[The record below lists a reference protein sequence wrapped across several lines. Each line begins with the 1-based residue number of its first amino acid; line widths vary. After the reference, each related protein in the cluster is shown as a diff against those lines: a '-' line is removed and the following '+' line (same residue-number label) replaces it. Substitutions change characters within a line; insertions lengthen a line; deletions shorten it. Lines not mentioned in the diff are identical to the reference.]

1 MTNAKISMTMS
12 KKPSDSQSTAVENGS
27 LFREQSPNS
36 HATPKPHIAAAAAID
51 ELLASEARANMQR
64 ARISTREE
72 PIKAKVRFTVPP
84 ARIVARPLQS
94 PAWKAPFFSL
104 AMVVGLSTL
113 VSAGA
118 IAYLLLRPMTS
129 SAVSDADLRSIR
141 DSVAQLRRQV
151 AEMTGDVASSRAAA
165 EAART
170 QAAEQASRAQDRA
183 DREQTALAA
192 KFARIADEK
201 AQAVQVAATLTNT
214 ADITGTVQPQAQR
227 PANTSREVIPGWH
240 VRRAYDGVAV
250 LEGKT
255 GVIEVVPGQDVPALG
270 RIQEIKN
277 ENNRWQVLTS
287 RGVIL
292 SGR

>member
-1 MTNAKISMTMS
+1 
-12 KKPSDSQSTAVENGS
+12 
-27 LFREQSPNS
+27 
-36 HATPKPHIAAAAAID
+36 
-51 ELLASEARANMQR
+51 
-64 ARISTREE
+64 
-72 PIKAKVRFTVPP
+72 
-84 ARIVARPLQS
+84 
-94 PAWKAPFFSL
+94 
-104 AMVVGLSTL
+104 MVVGVSTL

-118 IAYLLLRPMTS
+118 IAYLFLRPITS
-129 SAVSDADLRSIR
+129 ARVSDADIR
-141 DSVAQLRRQV
+141 IIRESVAQLRRQV
-151 AEMTGDVASSRAAA
+151 AEMTSDVASSRAAA

-183 DREQTALAA
+183 DREQAALAA
-192 KFARIADEK
+192 KFARIAEEK
-201 AQAVQVAATLTNT
+201 PQVSQVAAAPTNSS
-214 ADITGTVQPQAQR
+214 DITGTVQPQAQR
-227 PANTSREVIPGWH
+227 PAATSREVIPGWH
-240 VRRAYDGVAV
+240 VRRAYDGVAT

>member
-1 MTNAKISMTMS
+1 
-12 KKPSDSQSTAVENGS
+12 
-27 LFREQSPNS
+27 
-36 HATPKPHIAAAAAID
+36 
-51 ELLASEARANMQR
+51 
-64 ARISTREE
+64 
-72 PIKAKVRFTVPP
+72 
-84 ARIVARPLQS
+84 
-94 PAWKAPFFSL
+94 
-104 AMVVGLSTL
+104 MVVGLSTL

-118 IAYLLLRPMTS
+118 IAYLFLRPMTS
-129 SAVSDADLRSIR
+129 SAVSDADIRSIR
-141 DSVAQLRRQV
+141 DSVTQLRRQV
-151 AEMTGDVASSRAAA
+151 AEITSDVASSRAAA

-170 QAAEQASRAQDRA
+170 KAAEQASRAQDRA
-183 DREQTALAA
+183 EREQAALAA

-201 AQAVQVAATLTNT
+201 SQLVQATATPAN
-214 ADITGTVQPQAQR
+214 APDITGTVQPQVQR
-227 PANTSREVIPGWH
+227 PASTSREIIPGWH
-240 VRRAYDGVAV
+240 VRRAYDGAAV

>member
-1 MTNAKISMTMS
+1 MTNAKISMAMS
-12 KKPSDSQSTAVENGS
+12 KITPASQSNTVENRG
-27 LFREQSPNS
+27 LFREQLPNS
-36 HATPKPHIAAAAAID
+36 HRTPGPHIAAAAAID
-51 ELLASEARANMQR
+51 ELLASEARENLQR
-64 ARISTREE
+64 ARASMREE
-72 PIKAKVRFTVPP
+72 PVKAKARITVPP
-84 ARIVARPLQS
+84 ARIVVRPLQS
-94 PAWKAPFFSL
+94 PAWRAPFFSL
-104 AMVVGLSTL
+104 AIVVGLSTL

-118 IAYLLLRPMTS
+118 ISYLLLRPIASPT
-129 SAVSDADLRSIR
+129 VSDADLRSLR

-151 AEMTGDVASSRAAA
+151 ADVTGDVASGRAAA

-183 DREQTALAA
+183 EREQAALAA

-201 AQAVQVAATLTNT
+201 TQVIQAAATLVNT
-214 ADITGTVQPQAQR
+214 SDITGTVQPQAQR
-227 PANTSREVIPGWH
+227 PAGTSRDVIPGWH

-255 GVIEVVPGQDVPALG
+255 GVIEVAPGQDVPALG

-277 ENNRWQVLTS
+277 DNNRWQVLTS

>member
-12 KKPSDSQSTAVENGS
+12 ETTPDSRSNAVENRG
-27 LFREQSPNS
+27 LFREQLPNS
-36 HATPKPHIAAAAAID
+36 HRIAGPHVAAAAAID
-51 ELLASEARANMQR
+51 ELLASEARANLQR
-64 ARISTREE
+64 ARASTREE
-72 PIKAKVRFTVPP
+72 PVKAKARITVPP

-94 PAWKAPFFSL
+94 PAWRAPFFSL
-104 AMVVGLSTL
+104 AIVVGISTL

-118 IAYLLLRPMTS
+118 IAYLLLRPITS
-129 SAVSDADLRSIR
+129 STVSDADIRSLR

-151 AEMTGDVASSRAAA
+151 ADVTGDVASSRAAA

-170 QAAEQASRAQDRA
+170 QAAEQASRAQDRSE
-183 DREQTALAA
+183 REQAALAA

-201 AQAVQVAATLTNT
+201 TQVIQAAAMLANNP
-214 ADITGTVQPQAQR
+214 DITGTVQSQTQR
-227 PANTSREVIPGWH
+227 PASTSREVIPGWH
-240 VRRAYDGVAV
+240 LRRAYDGVAV
-250 LEGKT
+250 LEGKA

>member
-27 LFREQSPNS
+27 LFREQSHS
-36 HATPKPHIAAAAAID
+36 TPKPHIAAAAAID

-129 SAVSDADLRSIR
+129 SGVSDADLRSIR

-201 AQAVQVAATLTNT
+201 AQAVQVAATLANT

-227 PANTSREVIPGWH
+227 PASTSREVIPGWH

>member
-1 MTNAKISMTMS
+1 
-12 KKPSDSQSTAVENGS
+12 
-27 LFREQSPNS
+27 
-36 HATPKPHIAAAAAID
+36 
-51 ELLASEARANMQR
+51 MQR
-64 ARISTREE
+64 ARVSTREE

-94 PAWKAPFFSL
+94 PAWRAPFFSL
-104 AMVVGLSTL
+104 AIVVGLSTL

-118 IAYLLLRPMTS
+118 IAYLLLRPITS
-129 SAVSDADLRSIR
+129 STVSDADIRNIR

-151 AEMTGDVASSRAAA
+151 ADMTNDVATSRAAA

-170 QAAEQASRAQDRA
+170 QAAQQASRAQDRA
-183 DREQTALAA
+183 EREQAALAA
-192 KFARIADEK
+192 KSTRIAEEK
-201 AQAVQVAATLTNT
+201 PPVMQATATLAN
-214 ADITGTVQPQAQR
+214 APDITGTVQPQAQR
-227 PANTSREVIPGWH
+227 PASTSREVIPGWH
-240 VRRAYDGVAV
+240 VRRAYDGAAV

-270 RIQEIKN
+270 RVQEIKN

>member
-12 KKPSDSQSTAVENGS
+12 KIPLDSQSAAVENGS

-36 HATPKPHIAAAAAID
+36 HSTPKPHIAAAAAID
-51 ELLASEARANMQR
+51 ERLASEARANMQR
-64 ARISTREE
+64 ARVSIREE

-118 IAYLLLRPMTS
+118 IAYLFLRPMTS
-129 SAVSDADLRSIR
+129 SAISDADLRSIR
-141 DSVAQLRRQV
+141 DSVTQLRRQV

-183 DREQTALAA
+183 EREQAALAA
-192 KFARIADEK
+192 KYARIADEK
-201 AQAVQVAATLTNT
+201 TQAVQVAATLANT
-214 ADITGTVQPQAQR
+214 PDITGTVQPQAQR
-227 PANTSREVIPGWH
+227 PASTSREVIPGWH

>member
-1 MTNAKISMTMS
+1 MTT
-12 KKPSDSQSTAVENGS
+12 SDLRLHAVDNGNTIRDKS
-27 LFREQSPNS
+27 AASPR
-36 HATPKPHIAAAAAID
+36 APGPHIAAAAAID
-51 ELLASEARANMQR
+51 EILASEARANRQR
-64 ARISTREE
+64 SRASTLED
-72 PIKAKVRFTVPP
+72 PVKAKPRITVPP
-84 ARIVARPLQS
+84 ARIVARPLHP

-118 IAYLLLRPMTS
+118 IAYLLLRPIGVS
-129 SAVSDADLRSIR
+129 SAVSDADIRGLR

-151 AEMTGDVASSRAAA
+151 ADIAGDMATHRAALDA
-165 EAART
+165 VRA
-170 QAAEQASRAQDRA
+170 QAADQASRAASRIERDQ
-183 DREQTALAA
+183 AA
-192 KFARIADEK
+192 P
-201 AQAVQVAATLTNT
+201 VAASPTIVDDKPQVVQATPEGSS
-214 ADITGTVQPQAQR
+214 DITGTVPRR
-227 PANTSREVIPGWH
+227 PANASREVISGWH

-250 LEGKT
+250 LEGKS
-255 GVIEVVPGQDVPALG
+255 GVVEVVPGQDVPAIG

>member
-12 KKPSDSQSTAVENGS
+12 KIPSDSRSSAVENGS
-27 LFREQSPNS
+27 LFREQSANS
-36 HATPKPHIAAAAAID
+36 HSTPKPHIAAAAAID

-64 ARISTREE
+64 ARVSTREE

-94 PAWKAPFFSL
+94 PAWRAPFFSL
-104 AMVVGLSTL
+104 AIVVGLSTL

-118 IAYLLLRPMTS
+118 IAYLLLRPITS
-129 SAVSDADLRSIR
+129 STVSDAGIRNIR

-151 AEMTGDVASSRAAA
+151 ADMTNDVATSRAAA

-170 QAAEQASRAQDRA
+170 QAAQQASRAQDRA
-183 DREQTALAA
+183 EREQAALAA
-192 KFARIADEK
+192 KSTRIAEEK
-201 AQAVQVAATLTNT
+201 PPVMQATATLAN
-214 ADITGTVQPQAQR
+214 APDITGTVQPQAQR
-227 PANTSREVIPGWH
+227 PASTSREVIPGWH
-240 VRRAYDGVAV
+240 VRRAYDGAAV

-270 RIQEIKN
+270 RVQEIKN

>member
-12 KKPSDSQSTAVENGS
+12 KIPPDSQSAAVENGS

-51 ELLASEARANMQR
+51 ERLASEARANMQR
-64 ARISTREE
+64 ARISVREE

-118 IAYLLLRPMTS
+118 IAYLFLRPMTS
-129 SAVSDADLRSIR
+129 STISDADLRSIR
-141 DSVAQLRRQV
+141 DSVTQLRRQV
-151 AEMTGDVASSRAAA
+151 AEMTGDVASSRAAV

-183 DREQTALAA
+183 EREQAALAA

-201 AQAVQVAATLTNT
+201 TQAVQVAATLANT
-214 ADITGTVQPQAQR
+214 PDITGTVQPQAQR
-227 PANTSREVIPGWH
+227 PASTSREVIPGWH